1 MQNLKYLIF
10 SFVFILFACEKAEI
24 PRPRVVPSDASIV
37 TVSTGS
43 DYRNQLFYNLEAQEI
58 VSHNDRAIWDLA
70 FEAGETGY
78 RILLN
83 GSKMTKLALTN
94 KTALSEVTS
103 TSGATWLYDAPSGN
117 LDSTAFG
124 DWRLTDK
131 VFVVDLGLSV
141 TGIALGQKKLK
152 VNSVNASEYQIE
164 YSDLNGSNASTAAI
178 SKNTNASFVYFSLA
192 SKQIVTVEPD
202 KSKWDISFT
211 SYTHVYPDG
220 MPYIVAGV
228 ISNRNVVRV
237 AAISKEF
244 KDINYSDFLAVSFGL
259 SINVIGFD
267 WKVYN
272 FDTGVYAVDPNKSFL
287 VKTVNGKIYKLRF
300 LDYYDEFGQKGA
312 PTMELKELV
321 P

>member
-1 MQNLKYLIF
+1 MKNLTYLIF
-10 SFVFILFACEKAEI
+10 SFVFTLFACEKAEI
-24 PRPRVVPSDASIV
+24 PRPKAAPTDASII

-43 DYRNQLFYNLEAQEI
+43 DYRNQLFYSLEDQEI

-70 FEAGETGY
+70 FEAGESGY

-83 GSKMTKLALTN
+83 GSKLTKLAITN
-94 KTALSEVTS
+94 KTALSEVT
-103 TSGATWLYDAPSGN
+103 TAAGATWLYDAPSGN
-117 LDSTAFG
+117 LDSTAFA

-131 VFVVDLGLSV
+131 VFVVDLGMSV
-141 TGIALGQKKLK
+141 TGVALGQKKLK
-152 VNSVNASEYQIE
+152 VNAVTTSEYQIE
-164 YSDLNGSNASTAAI
+164 YSDLNGSNASTAVI

-192 SKQIVTVEPD
+192 TKQVVAVEPD

-211 SYTHVYPDG
+211 TYTHVYPDG

-228 ISNRNVVRV
+228 ISNRNIVRV

-244 KDINYSDFLAVSFGL
+244 KDIDYSDFLASNFGL

-267 WKVYN
+267 WKEYN
-272 FDTGVYAVDPNKSFL
+272 FDTSVYAVDPNKSFI
-287 VKTVNGKIYKLRF
+287 VKTVNGKVFKLRF

-312 PTMELKELV
+312 PTMELKELM

>member
-10 SFVFILFACEKAEI
+10 PLVLTLFACEKAEI
-24 PRPRVVPSDASIV
+24 PRPKVAPSDAAII

-43 DYRNQLFYNLEAQEI
+43 DYRNQLFYNLEDQEI

-70 FEAGETGY
+70 FEAEESGY

-83 GSKMTKLALTN
+83 GSKLTKLAITN
-94 KTALSEVTS
+94 KTALAEVITAA
-103 TSGATWLYDAPSGN
+103 GAVWLYDAPSGN

-131 VFVVDLGLSV
+131 VFIVDLGLSV
-141 TGIALGQKKLK
+141 TGVALGQKKLK

-164 YSDLNGSNASTAAI
+164 YSDLNGSNASTAVI
-178 SKNTNASFVYFSLA
+178 SKNTSASFVYFSLINNQVV
-192 SKQIVTVEPD
+192 SVEPD

-228 ISNRNVVRV
+228 VSNRNMVRV
-237 AAISKEF
+237 VATNKEF
-244 KDINYSDFLAVSFGL
+244 KDIDYTDYLASNFGTN
-259 SINVIGFD
+259 INVIGFD
-267 WKVYN
+267 WKAYN
-272 FDTGVYAVDPNKSFL
+272 FDTSVYAVDPTKSFI
-287 VKTVNGKIYKLRF
+287 VKTVNGKVYKLHF
-300 LDYYDEFGQKGA
+300 LDYYDDFGQKGA
-312 PTMELKELV
+312 PTMELKELM